1 MDLQIHEHGDG
12 YLTVRL
18 PVDSL
23 DATNARAFR
32 REMTPLVRAN
42 SKIILDMR
50 NIVFVDSSGLG
61 SLITCLRKLGN
72 GDGAM
77 RLFGLN
83 HTVQSMFELMRM
95 HRVFVL
101 CDDEAQALRSLQ
113 DLQGNTDKAE
123 ALEQRNG

>member
-1 MDLQIHEHGDG
+1 MDLQIHEHGNG
-12 YLTVRL
+12 CLTVRL

-32 REMTPLVRAN
+32 REMTPLVRTN
-42 SKIILDMR
+42 SRIILDMR

-72 GDGAM
+72 GSGGL

-95 HRVFVL
+95 HRVFVV
-101 CDDEAQALRSLQ
+101 CDNEAQALASLA
-113 DLQGNTDKAE
+113 DVEKGAATTSQGAS
-123 ALEQRNG
+123 